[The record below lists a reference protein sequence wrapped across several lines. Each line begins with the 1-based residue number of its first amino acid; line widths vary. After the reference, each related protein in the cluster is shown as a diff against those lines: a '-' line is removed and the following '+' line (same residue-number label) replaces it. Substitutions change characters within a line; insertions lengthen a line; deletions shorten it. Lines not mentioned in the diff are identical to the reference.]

1 MGNKFQIV
9 WRLLVVVFLA
19 LLPMSPVLASD
30 TAGVTIN
37 MRFSGGILSFVV
49 TYVSNTEAD
58 FTWQLDPSTTATNI
72 MIRGEY
78 NRYPSDIPND
88 TTAPSDGYLVYYG
101 DGIGVTTAIDNSLNQ
116 SDNLATLYYKAWA
129 QKADGTWFTITTT
142 SSRESVIMLFIAF
155 VVIALGLTIA
165 AFMAKTTASGMLR
178 IASVV
183 AWLIMIP
190 LAFGQNWPSSNTY
203 LPAASALF
211 CAAMMLIMV
220 VATVTYYIDWRN
232 TRRTHEPTDEE
243 YQASYARQVRGITK
257 KKSKWD

>member
-1 MGNKFQIV
+1 MKKV
-9 WRLLVVVFLA
+9 KWLVTILA
-19 LLPMSPVLASD
+19 VLVIGLSPVIVLADTTAVVNVTNSPSFSQGIMSFTVTYISD
-30 TAGVTIN
+30 TEMDLAWTTDAT
-37 MRFSGGILSFVV
+37 VV
-49 TYVSNTEAD
+49 NV
-58 FTWQLDPSTTATNI
+58 
-72 MIRGEY
+72 MIRAKYGT
-78 NRYPSDIPND
+78 YPANIPDEN
-88 TTAPSDGYLVYYG
+88 TAPSDGYLVYYG
-101 DGIGVTTAIDNSLNQ
+101 TDLTAVDTSMNFDQ
-116 SDNLATLYYKAWA
+116 SPGSLYYSAWA
-129 QKADGTWFTITTT
+129 QKADGTWYTNLSTG
-142 SSRESVIMLFIAF
+142 SEESRVVLFIAF
-155 VVIALGLTIA
+155 VVMALGLTIA

-190 LAFGQNWPSSNTY
+190 LAFGQNWPSTNTY

-243 YQASYARQVRGITK
+243 FQNRYRNDIYKLTK